1 MDTHAAVL
9 VPFLNSDL
17 TVLDSFNAA
26 IPSVTLFSGKLS
38 LHTVNEKAL
47 LPLLTFQLYSVISM
61 CPCSTALSN
70 NLDAV
75 VAVSTSV
82 TFIVLVVMF
91 TAVII
96 TMVLLCARKKYNRA
110 SQYFVSKT
118 VLSLLSIIY

>member
-1 MDTHAAVL
+1 MA
-9 VPFLNSDL
+9 FLLLFSASSVVG
-17 TVLDSFNAA
+17 TSFNAA

-82 TFIVLVVMF
+82 DFHCAGGHVYCCDNNNGI
-91 TAVII
+91 AVRPEK
-96 TMVLLCARKKYNRA
+96 V
-110 SQYFVSKT
+110 
-118 VLSLLSIIY
+118 